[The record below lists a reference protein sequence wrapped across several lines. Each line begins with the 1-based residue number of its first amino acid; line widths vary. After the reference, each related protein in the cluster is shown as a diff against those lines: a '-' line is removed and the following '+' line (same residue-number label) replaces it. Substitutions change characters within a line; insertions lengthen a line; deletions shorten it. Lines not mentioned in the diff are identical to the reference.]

1 MNKIFLFLVCLYFLA
16 GNMFAQRQL
25 SAKDAVKIA
34 LEKNYNIQIAENQ
47 EEIAK
52 LNNKWSEAGMFPT
65 VALTAAF
72 NNGIQ
77 DNSKNPFTFTPG
89 IILNQGF
96 SPVLSANWNIF
107 SGFAVWITKERL
119 ELLESQSAGNSMLI
133 IENTIQDVL
142 KAYYS
147 AVLQQERLNL
157 FSQLLQTSSKRL
169 KYAELKE
176 KYSASN
182 SLEILQFRNQYY
194 TDSSNKLLQEINY
207 HNTLRNLLILM
218 NESDEI
224 NFSGNFPVLTDK
236 LNVDLMSLDE
246 KETFNDLLSSNQNLK
261 NQYINWEL
269 QKSSVELQKSFLYPT
284 LSLQAGITPAY
295 NWLRNLEDENMKFE
309 TQTLNYYANLNL
321 RYNVFNNWKTKR
333 AVEVAKIQEKIAEL
347 NVQSMEKTMQ
357 STLTGLLELYKLRS
371 QLVNISEENLV
382 YAEKMWQLTQKRYE
396 LGSVNSIELA
406 SIQNTYQN
414 TLIQHYENL
423 YNRMDTFLEIYK
435 MTGKIGLMVK

>member
-1 MNKIFLFLVCLYFLA
+1 
-16 GNMFAQRQL
+16 MFAQRQL

-194 TDSSNKLLQEINY
+194 TDSTNKLLQEINY

-224 NFSGNFPVLTDK
+224 NFSGNFPILTDK
-236 LNVDLMSLDE
+236 LNVNLMSLDE
-246 KETFNDLLSSNQNLK
+246 KEAFKDLLSSNQNLK

-269 QKSSVELQKSFLYPT
+269 QKSAVELQKSFLYPT
-284 LSLQAGITPAY
+284 LSLQAGVTPAY

-333 AVEVAKIQEKIAEL
+333 SVEVAKIQEKIAEL

-357 STLTGLLELYKLRS
+357 SSLTGLLELYKLRS

-435 MTGKIGLMVK
+435 MTGKIGLTLK